1 MDARRLNV
9 VDADEEE
16 IDCAKRTNVRFR
28 IRRGRAIVIRTLD
41 GSERGLFCAPLLC
54 VDEM

>member
-1 MDARRLNV
+1 MEARRLNV

-16 IDCAKRTNVRFR
+16 IDCAKRTNVRLR

-54 VDEM
+54 VDVM